1 MFCGGCVLDPVPFQS
16 TADLDRLAIV
26 QDFAIPDLNA
36 VCSAMVQLGSTKL
49 DLGHLVVAIL
59 ESLVEQLCCCL

>member
-1 MFCGGCVLDPVPFQS
+1 
-16 TADLDRLAIV
+16 
-26 QDFAIPDLNA
+26 
-36 VCSAMVQLGSTKL
+36 MVQLGSTKL